1 MAHKSVIYYL
11 SYIALFA
18 VIALIFVMLYHL
30 IPILWHQVPYAFE
43 LHFGGR

>member
-1 MAHKSVIYYL
+1 MAHKSILYYL
-11 SYIALFA
+11 SYLFFIII
-18 VIALIFVMLYHL
+18 IALIVITFWHL

>member
-1 MAHKSVIYYL
+1 MAHKSILYYL
-11 SYIALFA
+11 SYVFFLL
-18 VIALIFVMLYHL
+18 VIAGLVVVFYHL